1 MGIISI
7 SKKCVKRSKLL
18 VLLFYSICIY
28 SQKEI
33 KLYPNGAPEGKLC
46 TENEVSYETEWI
58 TFVSEARMYMY
69 QPDKQNHKR
78 TSVLICPGG
87 GYGGLAV
94 QKEGV
99 EIAEWFN
106 KLGVTAFVL
115 YYRMP
120 FTHHQVPLNDAKMA
134 MQIIR
139 SKSVVWNL
147 NKNRIGIIGFSAGG
161 HLAATLGTHFE
172 KENRPSFMALIY
184 PVISF
189 RPAFFPGGTCENL
202 LGKEVSVEQ
211 IDMYSNELHVT
222 KYTPPTFLVHAMND
236 SVVEPFHSCAFAD
249 SLKTNKV
256 KYELVLYKKGGHGFG
271 MRPQNVDADQWP
283 NKFKEWLVLGHII

>member
-1 MGIISI
+1 M
-7 SKKCVKRSKLL
+7 KKYKFL
-18 VLLFYSICIY
+18 VLLLYSIYTY

-33 KLYPNGAPEGKLC
+33 KLYPNGAPEGNFSQEK
-46 TENEVSYETEWI
+46 EFAFETEWI

-87 GYGGLAV
+87 GYGGLAA

-99 EIAEWFN
+99 EIAQWFN

-120 FTHHQVPLNDAKMA
+120 FAHHEVPLNDAKMA
-134 MQIIR
+134 MRIIR
-139 SKSVVWNL
+139 SKSDTWNL
-147 NKNRIGIIGFSAGG
+147 SKHRIGIIGFSAGG

-172 KENRPSFMALIY
+172 KDNKPFFMALIY

-202 LGKEVSVEQ
+202 LGKDVAKEQ
-211 IDMYSNELHVT
+211 IDLYSNELHVT
-222 KYTPPTFLVHAMND
+222 KYTPPTFLVHALND
-236 SVVEPFHSCAFAD
+236 NVVEPLHSKAFAD
-249 SLKTNKV
+249 SLKTKKV
-256 KYELVLYKKGGHGFG
+256 KYELVLYKNGGHGFG

-283 NKFKEWLVLGHII
+283 NKFKEWLVAGKFI

>member
-1 MGIISI
+1 M
-7 SKKCVKRSKLL
+7 KRYKFL
-18 VLLFYSICIY
+18 VLLLYSIGMY

-33 KLYPNGAPEGKLC
+33 ILYPNGAPEGKLC
-46 TENEVSYETEWI
+46 TENEASFDNEWI

-69 QPDKQNHKR
+69 QPCIQNHKR

-87 GYGGLAV
+87 GYGGLAA

-99 EIAEWFN
+99 EIAQWFN

-139 SKSVVWNL
+139 SQSIVWNL
-147 NKNRIGIIGFSAGG
+147 NKNRIGVIGFSAGG

-172 KENRPSFMALIY
+172 KENKPCFMALLY

-202 LGKEVSVEQ
+202 LGKNASVGQ
-211 IDMYSNELHVT
+211 IDVYSNELHVS
-222 KYTPPTFLVHAMND
+222 KYTPPTFLVHALND
-236 SVVEPFHSCAFAD
+236 SVVEPSHSRAFAD
-249 SLKTNKV
+249 SLKANKV

-271 MRPQNVDADQWP
+271 MRPQNADADQWP
-283 NKFKEWLVLGHII
+283 NKFREWLVAGNFI